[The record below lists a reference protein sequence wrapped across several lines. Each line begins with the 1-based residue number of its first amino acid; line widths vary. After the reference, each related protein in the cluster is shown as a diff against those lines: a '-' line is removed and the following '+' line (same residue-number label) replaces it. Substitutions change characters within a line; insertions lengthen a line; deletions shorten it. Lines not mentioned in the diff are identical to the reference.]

1 MGTMRSLRLVSALLA
16 AAPLVVAVAGCGD
29 GLSSIFGGGD
39 DDKGGGNE
47 GDPTQSFGGGDG
59 GKKGP
64 CVGLECKQVDCAGAP
79 STTLSGKVFDPSGTV
94 PLYNAIVYVPNAP
107 VDAFVPGVSCDRCA
121 TAPSG
126 KPVVTALTDAKGEFV
141 LKDVPVVDNLPVVI
155 QIGRWRRQITV
166 PTVPKCTDTKLD
178 ASLTHLP
185 RKKSEGDIPQIG
197 ITTGGADSLECFL
210 RRIGID
216 DSEFTNPGG
225 AGRVHLYQGL
235 NNEGGNQNGS
245 RIDGSTPAAATLW
258 NATDAL
264 KKYDMLV
271 LSCEG
276 SENNNTK
283 SQAARQNLLE
293 YMNAG
298 GRVFASHF
306 HYTWIKNGAAP
317 LPTVASWVNNSN
329 DPATAMKINT
339 KFAKGQALADWLVNV
354 GASTTNGD
362 ITMTELRKNVT
373 TVNEASSLQW
383 IYEPAAP
390 STKYFSFNNP
400 IGKPAE
406 EQCGR
411 TVYTDIHVSGSN
423 SAGGTFPGNCKS
435 QPLSPQE
442 KALLFLMMDLASCI
456 QDDSKPPT
464 PPPVVR

>member
-1 MGTMRSLRLVSALLA
+1 MRAQRFTAALLTALPLGLA
-16 AAPLVVAVAGCGD
+16 AVGCGD
-29 GLSSIFGGGD
+29 AFDSIFGGEDPPGAGD
-39 DDKGGGNE
+39 DGGSSSGFF
-47 GDPTQSFGGGDG
+47 PGGDG

-64 CVGLECKQVDCAGAP
+64 CVGLECKQVDCGGAP
-79 STTLSGKVFDPSGTV
+79 STTISGKVFDPSGTV
-94 PLYNAIVYVPNAP
+94 PLYNAIVYVPNAA
-107 VDAFVPGVSCDRCA
+107 VDPFVPGVTCDRCA

-126 KPVVTALTDAKGEFV
+126 KPVVSALTDAKGEFV
-141 LKDVPVVDNLPVVI
+141 LKDVPVSDNLPLVI

-166 PTVPKCTDTKLD
+166 PTVPRCADTKLD
-178 ASLTHLP
+178 ASQTRLP
-185 RKKSEGDIPQIG
+185 RNKAEGDIPQIG

-210 RRIGID
+210 RRLGID
-216 DSEFTNPGG
+216 DAEFTNPTGN
-225 AGRVHLYQGL
+225 GRVHLYQGL

-245 RIDGSTPAAATLW
+245 RIDGSTPAAASLW
-258 NATDAL
+258 GSAESL
-264 KKYDMLV
+264 KKYDMLI

-283 SQAARQNLLE
+283 PQPARQNLLD

-306 HYTWIKNGAAP
+306 HYTWIKNGVQP
-317 LPTVASWVNNSN
+317 LPTVANWTNNGN

-339 KFAKGQALADWLVNV
+339 SFAKGDALAEWLVNV
-354 GASTTNGD
+354 GASTTKGD
-362 ITMTELRKNVT
+362 IAMTELRRNVT
-373 TVNEASSLQW
+373 SVNEAASTQW
-383 IYEPAAP
+383 IYEPGAP
-390 STKYFSFNNP
+390 TTKYFSFNNP

-456 QDDSKPPT
+456 QDDKKPPA
-464 PPPVVR
+464 PPPIVK